1 MVNRENVYDFVAR
14 LDGNLIDCTDEELD
28 QYGPYALI
36 EALYEY
42 WDGLPSIT
50 LCCENDD
57 ELISFTDVGKG
68 Q

>member
-28 QYGPYALI
+28 QYGPYALL
-36 EALYEY
+36 EALCEY
-42 WDGLPSIT
+42 WGALPSIA
-50 LCCENDD
+50 LCCEDD